1 MSQLSEALAKAP
13 AQQLAFDDGVR
24 RLTWSDVDRAM
35 KADAEWLDGQHIT
48 RCALLAENGCAWAIA
63 DLALLQLAAVNL
75 PLPTFFTPDQKR
87 HALQDAG
94 VNAVLTDCP
103 DAFLAQHPDFRRCGV
118 APGSQLELLTRTAM
132 EPPRA
137 LPDGTVKITYTSG
150 STGTPK
156 GICLSAATLWAV
168 SASLA
173 QAVRGAGV
181 SKHLCLLPLS
191 TLLENLTAVHV
202 PLLLGATSLLP
213 PAAQT
218 GMRYGAFDPQRLVAA
233 IANSHAH
240 SLVLVPEL
248 LRALVA
254 VASADRQQAQVL
266 FQSLR
271 FIAVGGASVSPA
283 LLEQA
288 EALGLPVFEGYGLS
302 ECGSVVCLNTPQA
315 RRRGSVGRPL
325 PHLHLRVD
333 GEGEIHVSSEAFGEI
348 ATGDLGE
355 IDADG
360 YVYVRG
366 RRRNRFITSFGRN
379 VTPEWVERELRHE
392 PQFALAMV
400 VGEAR
405 PWVAALLWPSAAGSE
420 PGGIESAIARVN
432 ARLPDYAQVRGWV
445 CASDSPDELARL
457 LTANGRLRREAVLA
471 RHGARL
477 DALYSPEAG

>member
-1 MSQLSEALAKAP
+1 MSQLSEAMAKAP
-13 AQQLAFDDGVR
+13 PQQPAFDDGVR
-24 RLTWSDVDRAM
+24 QLTWREVDVALQ
-35 KADAEWLDGQHIT
+35 ADAAWLGQQQVS

-75 PLPTFFTPDQKR
+75 PLPTFFTPLQKR
-87 HALQDAG
+87 HALEDAG
-94 VNAVLTDCP
+94 VNAVLTDNAT
-103 DAFLAQHPDFRRCGV
+103 AFLAHHPEFRRRGV
-118 APGSQLELLTRTAM
+118 APGSQLELLTRDPVM
-132 EPPRA
+132 PPRA
-137 LPDGTVKITYTSG
+137 LKITYTSG

-156 GICLSAATLWAV
+156 GVCLTAETLWAV

-173 QAVRGAGV
+173 HAVRGAGV
-181 SKHLCLLPLS
+181 SRHLCLLPLS

-213 PAAQT
+213 PAART
-218 GMRYGAFDPQRLVAA
+218 GMSYGAFDPRRLLAA
-233 IANSHAH
+233 IAGSQAR

-254 VASADRQQAQVL
+254 VAGADPQEARGV

-271 FIAVGGASVSPA
+271 FIAVGGATVSPV

-315 RRRGSVGRPL
+315 RRRGSVGKPL
-325 PHLHLRVD
+325 PHVRLRVD
-333 GEGEIHVSSEAFGEI
+333 AEGEIHVSSEAFGEI

-420 PGGIESAIARVN
+420 PGGIESAIERVN

-445 CASDSPDELARL
+445 CAPDSPDERAQL

-477 DALYSPEAG
+477 EALYTSEAG